1 MGLFKD
7 MKGAISGAKELGD
20 HHGGMPSIGG
30 AFKDIKA
37 LADDHGEGEVLKDGT
52 PARAIVKSFATPSA
66 TEKFAMQI
74 DLEIHPQAGDPYL
87 ITYVYPTARQKAAM
101 SVGMEI
107 PVKYLPDDPARVAV
121 QWDALKGSIAAT
133 GGDMATQAAQAQL
146 YQKLSTSG
154 VDAPGAID
162 AIRAIGGPDF
172 SGATPH
178 EFDVTITPAGGTPY
192 QTTIRQGM
200 LPAQMEGI
208 SQGMV
213 FTAKYDPDQPAS
225 ASLYSW

>member
-30 AFKDIKA
+30 SFKDIKT
-37 LADDHGEGEVLKDGT
+37 LADDRGEGEVLKNGT
-52 PARAIVKSFATPSA
+52 PAKAIVKSFAMPSA

-74 DLEIHPQAGDPYL
+74 DLEIHPQAGQPYT

-121 QWDALKGSIAAT
+121 QWDALKGSIAAG
-133 GGDMATQAAQAQL
+133 GGDMGAVMGGLQSTYSGTADAAMRQAMASPAAQAAPSPMPGGAPAPAAPAQDPAERL
-146 YQKLSTSG
+146 KKLAELR
-154 VDAPGAID
+154 DAGAITD
-162 AIRAIGGPDF
+162 A
-172 SGATPH
+172 
-178 EFDVTITPAGGTPY
+178 EFEAKKAEI
-192 QTTIRQGM
+192 IRQ
-200 LPAQMEGI
+200 I
-208 SQGMV
+208 
-213 FTAKYDPDQPAS
+213 
-225 ASLYSW
+225 